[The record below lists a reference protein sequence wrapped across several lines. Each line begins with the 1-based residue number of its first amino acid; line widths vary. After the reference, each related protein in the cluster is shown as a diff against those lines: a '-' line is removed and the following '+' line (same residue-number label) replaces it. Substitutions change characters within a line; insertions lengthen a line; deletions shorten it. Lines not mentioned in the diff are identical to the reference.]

1 MEKIK
6 VTESQIKR
14 LLNKI
19 LKEGISPAFAFST
32 KDKELSVYK
41 GIDLGIRNAA
51 FTNNLDKVSE
61 DESHHA
67 SSQQRKKTYKFKT
80 KNGSHDVKITFEV
93 TDNNKDKDDK
103 KS

>member
-6 VTESQIKR
+6 LTQSQFKKVMSRIIKESR
-14 LLNKI
+14 N
-19 LKEGISPAFAFST
+19 
-32 KDKELSVYK
+32 KELSVYK

-80 KNGSHDVKITFEV
+80 KDGSHDVKITFEV
-93 TDNNKDKDDK
+93 VDNNKK
-103 KS
+103 KVEKEQ

>member
-6 VTESQIKR
+6 VTERQLKKVLS
-14 LLNKI
+14 KI
-19 LKEGISPAFAFST
+19 LKES
-32 KDKELSVYK
+32 KNKELSVYK

-80 KNGSHDVKITFEV
+80 KDGSHDVKITFEV
-93 TDNNKDKDDK
+93 TDNNKNKTEK
-103 KS
+103 ES

>member
-1 MEKIK
+1 MSRIIK
-6 VTESQIKR
+6 ESR
-14 LLNKI
+14 N
-19 LKEGISPAFAFST
+19 
-32 KDKELSVYK
+32 KELSVYK

-80 KNGSHDVKITFEV
+80 KDGSHDVKITFEV
-93 TDNNKDKDDK
+93 TDNNKKKDSYEGCFGDF
-103 KS
+103 SAFSCTND

>member
-1 MEKIK
+1 MDKIK
-6 VTESQIKR
+6 LTQTQLKRVMSKIIKESR
-14 LLNKI
+14 
-19 LKEGISPAFAFST
+19 
-32 KDKELSVYK
+32 DKELSVYK

-80 KNGSHDVKITFEV
+80 KDGSHDVKITFEV
-93 TDNNKDKDDK
+93 TDNNKKKTDKEL
-103 KS
+103 

>member
-6 VTESQIKR
+6 VTESQLKKV
-14 LLNKI
+14 LSKI
-19 LKEGISPAFAFST
+19 LKES
-32 KDKELSVYK
+32 KNKELSVYK

-80 KNGSHDVKITFEV
+80 KDGSHDVKITFEV
-93 TDNNKDKDDK
+93 TDNNKNKTEK
-103 KS
+103 ES

>member
-14 LLNKI
+14 VLNKI
-19 LKEGISPAFAFST
+19 LKET

-93 TDNNKDKDDK
+93 TDNNKDKEEK
-103 KS
+103 TT

>member
-1 MEKIK
+1 MDKIK
-6 VTESQIKR
+6 LTQSQFKKVMSRIIKESR
-14 LLNKI
+14 N
-19 LKEGISPAFAFST
+19 
-32 KDKELSVYK
+32 KELSVYK

-80 KNGSHDVKITFEV
+80 KDGSHDVKITFEV
-93 TDNNKDKDDK
+93 TDNNKK
-103 KS
+103 KVEKE

>member
-1 MEKIK
+1 MDKIK
-6 VTESQIKR
+6 LTQTQLKRVMSKIIKESR
-14 LLNKI
+14 
-19 LKEGISPAFAFST
+19 
-32 KDKELSVYK
+32 DKELSVYK

-80 KNGSHDVKITFEV
+80 KDGSHDVKITFEV
-93 TDNNKDKDDK
+93 TDNNKK
-103 KS
+103 KEEKE

>member
-6 VTESQIKR
+6 LTQSQFKKVMSRIIKESR
-14 LLNKI
+14 N
-19 LKEGISPAFAFST
+19 
-32 KDKELSVYK
+32 KELSVYK

-61 DESHHA
+61 YESHHA

-80 KNGSHDVKITFEV
+80 KDGSHYVKITFEV
-93 TDNNKDKDDK
+93 VDNNKK
-103 KS
+103 KVEKEQ